1 MVVFGCMKTIIAK
14 HVSCSPWRWII
25 AIPPILIISSIFGI
39 PVFPRMILFFL
50 IPVNMIFGV
59 LPPKSLL
66 DKFHFSMVFLEFH

>member
-1 MVVFGCMKTIIAK
+1 
-14 HVSCSPWRWII
+14 
-25 AIPPILIISSIFGI
+25 
-39 PVFPRMILFFL
+39 MILFFL